1 MTGFRSIPPHR
12 QNHSGLLMIR
22 GPFIQR
28 TERPAF
34 TLGMFNSY

>member
-12 QNHSGLLMIR
+12 QNHSGLMIR

-28 TERPAF
+28 TEQPAF